1 MGFIER
7 FRFTCCGNQ
16 PGHVCAAL
24 FVFFSA
30 KCSPGCGDHARA
42 ALCVA
47 LWFQLSTALGVA
59 SAPELRHVASQLK
72 AVVSAYTLS
81 EKAAYLHLLTHI
93 YEYLTKQ
100 TADDVTAAMT
110 VAGLKEWVWHG
121 DGFSE
126 VGRVVLRPLLFD
138 ARPYVFCL
146 AAEMQVFSALFAS
159 VGVQTNCSVDVLI
172 QVSSDS
178 PFHFA
183 RSCCESQ

>member
-1 MGFIER
+1 M
-7 FRFTCCGNQ
+7 CCA
-16 PGHVCAAL
+16 V
-24 FVFFSA
+24 VSA
-30 KCSPGCGDHARA
+30 EYGAGCGDRARA

-47 LWFQLSTALGVA
+47 LLFQLSTALGVA